1 MSAERQK
8 ADKHTFIS
16 VATCEACDCKIVF
29 HENVGVT
36 APAGKAR
43 DAAINAFRRTISF
56 MLQDEHP
63 LCEECELELAA
74 MFAAGLFDEE
84 EDEG

>member
-1 MSAERQK
+1 MPDEQQK
-8 ADKHTFIS
+8 AQKHTFIS
-16 VATCEACDCKIVF
+16 VATCEVCECKIIF

-43 DAAINAFRRTISF
+43 DAAINEFRRTISF
-56 MLQDEHP
+56 MLQDEYP
-63 LCEECELELAA
+63 ICEECELELAA

>member
-8 ADKHTFIS
+8 PVKHTFIS

-43 DAAINAFRRTISF
+43 DTAINAFRRTISF